1 MSSAP
6 SIPPSEPR
14 TPSRPTL
21 REVDLGDRPMRVQ
34 MIVALVL
41 GLVLVSIPLYLW
53 RRPRVDG
60 DPVTVGHGAPPAVV
74 SVSSAP
80 AVGAASDAGA
90 GAPGPRVTVADP
102 RVVSCGDGTKKSKS
116 DGCDRPE
123 ALGKAL
129 SQAVLDASSCMPESA
144 GGGTVTYVAD
154 VSLTKKKIDVR
165 APKDGRSLK
174 AGKVVGA
181 CAQAVKKKLESQS
194 FEGLA
199 HDHGKYRVEVVA
211 TYSGPNK

>member
-60 DPVTVGHGAPPAVV
+60 DPVTVGHGTPPAVV
-74 SVSSAP
+74 SVSSATAGAP
-80 AVGAASDAGA
+80 AADAGA
-90 GAPGPRVTVADP
+90 QSPRVTVAEP

-129 SQAVLDASSCMPESA
+129 SQAVLDVSSCMPESA

-181 CAQAVKKKLESQS
+181 CAQAVKKKLEGQS
-194 FEGLA
+194 FEGMP